1 MGYLDWDDSTS
12 TTFDNTG
19 KSDDVWSFDVNSVT
33 YNKEIMKADDAGSIK
48 AAIID
53 TESPEI

>member
-19 KSDDVWSFDVNSVT
+19 ILDDVWSFDVNSVT
-33 YNKEIMKADDAGSIK
+33 YDKEIMKADDAGSIK

-53 TESPEI
+53 TETPEI